1 MVVVVVVGSVV
12 SGVVSVVVVVVAVVS
27 LFIVGMRRSMICSY
41 DYGEGCNRDYAWP
54 WSYDHIIDL
63 RLPTIPRRSTS
74 GFFTDQARS

>member
-41 DYGEGCNRDYAWP
+41 DYGEGVIEIMRG
-54 WSYDHIIDL
+54 
-63 RLPTIPRRSTS
+63 RGRMTIS
-74 GFFTDQARS
+74 